1 MPYLFLTIAFICN
14 ASANLLLKLA
24 ATRGFSFG
32 AALKGQWGQAEFI
45 ALGAAVFF
53 GLNLVTYLAALQR
66 IPLSVGYP
74 IMIGMT
80 FVITTAAAFFLG
92 EKLTYVHIIG
102 LTFIM
107 LGLILVA
114 QATT

>member
-1 MPYLFLTIAFICN
+1 MAYALLTLAFICN

-32 AALKGQWGQAEFI
+32 AALRGQWTQAEYI
-45 ALGAAVFF
+45 ALAAAVFF
-53 GLNLVTYLAALQR
+53 GLNLVSYLAALQR

-80 FVITTAAAFFLG
+80 FVITTGAAFFLG
-92 EKLTYVHIIG
+92 EKLTYIHIVG
-102 LTFIM
+102 LTFIL
-107 LGLILVA
+107 LGLIIVA
-114 QATT
+114 RAAA